1 MNLFRKL
8 IPFSKST
15 STESQ
20 TDSTAEENSQ
30 KLEKSE
36 CPSAFKDESN
46 NSNSNS
52 TSRNHSS
59 LSRHPSVSREL
70 TLSDNPSPLIP
81 ERFARVVS
89 SLSKGSTV
97 TLRLGTY
104 VVSSLLDTARIGT
117 LTSLNITSSA
127 LESLLLKAE
136 HDTRTKSAASITESS
151 MNIINKAATVAQLCT
166 AASFHFATSSLQRA
180 SIIAQDTLHILD
192 AIFGSTESSRALAAI
207 ISLMR
212 REFGDGTGM
221 YSLVTGLTC
230 FTILQARGW
239 SRTVDEI
246 EMFIVW
252 DVVVLDTGET
262 LSQQFPSMDSN
273 QKETEEDAIISTI
286 PNNSEYKIALNE
298 VTTKTYAVDVT
309 TDTPIPKVV
318 LPEDAVI
325 LHQEATTI
333 PSQNGN
339 KYRYTIT
346 FQTTSNYYRERKG
359 TLSKDNPQVS
369 ASEFIPDPMSV
380 SITNR
385 DTSPELP
392 DNYDDEP
399 PSCINDRR
407 YSFNNPLVL
416 ESLLTNNDHS
426 DTEYDDDMTD
436 DDSAF
441 LHSFHSDRPLNN
453 TDPVKRDYTINN
465 VSKLRTKRHRLPHS
479 YSDSILSTNADKT
492 FKHTE
497 RLSEYN
503 EMRRLP
509 CSSPLKKSMFMP
521 GNINRR
527 SLTKLSALAHSSLI
541 EVAEDS
547 ESCKETHS
555 EDESLS
561 SQSSISNNA
570 KHSSALAKVE
580 SITEPSVVPSPS
592 QHKPIIPK
600 FPPGHITQNMA
611 KYMRFATASYGQS
624 FMHVL
629 GIGKFKTNYTSI
641 DDATHHSEHYAFASH
656 THLDLQDILLS
667 SYSDSVVDDKAGI
680 PLVHF
685 VALDH
690 AAKTVVLTI
699 RGTLGIEDILTDLT
713 CDYETMYWGD
723 KSWKAHG
730 GMLRCAQILKRK
742 TSRVLNTIKQALEKW
757 GDEYGLVICGHSLG
771 GGVGAILGIL
781 LTEMSL
787 SDGTFVTSGESGLP
801 VGRRVHCFAFGPP
814 ASISEELRKETR
826 ALITTVVYGL
836 DIVPCLSLGVLRD
849 FQAVALAFKNDREGV
864 AADIRKRFLAQFSSR
879 HIPLAVHDSD
889 DDYLWNLLTK
899 LRKVMNSEK
908 LVPPGEVY
916 HISTNTVFET
926 HDGKTKRATRII
938 GKVIVDVQKRF
949 GEPVFGRGIFH
960 HSPVYYERALKTL
973 EMGVCNAP
981 V

>member
-1 MNLFRKL
+1 MSCLLKKIL
-8 IPFSKST
+8 PFSIST
-15 STESQ
+15 KTESQ
-20 TDSTAEENSQ
+20 TDSSVEENIQ
-30 KLEKSE
+30 KLEKSGG
-36 CPSAFKDESN
+36 PSASKHDSTKS

-70 TLSDNPSPLIP
+70 TLSDNPTPLIP
-81 ERFARVVS
+81 ERFARIVS

-136 HDTRTKSAASITESS
+136 HDTRTNSSASITESS
-151 MNIINKAATVAQLCT
+151 MNIINRAATLAQLCT

-221 YSLVTGLTC
+221 YSLVSGLTC

-262 LSQQFPSMDSN
+262 LSQQFPSTDSH
-273 QKETEEDAIISTI
+273 QKETEEEAIISTI
-286 PNNSEYKIALNE
+286 PNNSQYKIALNE
-298 VTTKTYAVDVT
+298 VTTKTYAVEVT

-318 LPEDAVI
+318 LPEDAII
-325 LHQEATTI
+325 LHREITN
-333 PSQNGN
+333 PSPQNGG
-339 KYRYTIT
+339 KYKYTIT

-359 TLSKDNPQVS
+359 TLSKENPQVS

-399 PSCINDRR
+399 PSCIHDRR

-416 ESLLTNNDHS
+416 ETLLSNNENS
-426 DTEYDDDMTD
+426 DSEYDSDLTD
-436 DDSAF
+436 DDSVY
-441 LHSFHSDRPLNN
+441 LHSPSCDRPQNKAEHN
-453 TDPVKRDYTINN
+453 KSDYTINSGSRFN
-465 VSKLRTKRHRLPHS
+465 RQRLPHS
-479 YSDSILSTNADKT
+479 YSDSFLSTNTDRT
-492 FKHTE
+492 YKHTE
-497 RLSEYN
+497 RLSECDD
-503 EMRRLP
+503 MRRP
-509 CSSPLKKSMFMP
+509 PYSSPLKKTMFTP

-527 SLTKLSALAHSSLI
+527 SLTKLSALAQSSLI
-541 EVAEDS
+541 EVPEDC
-547 ESCKETHS
+547 ESCKDSDTC
-555 EDESLS
+555 SLS
-561 SQSSISNNA
+561 SRSSSSNFA
-570 KHSSALAKVE
+570 KHSSDLIKSVSVVE
-580 SITEPSVVPSPS
+580 SSVVPTTPK
-592 QHKPIIPK
+592 HKHSISK

-629 GIGKFKTNYTSI
+629 GIGKFKTNYTSV

-713 CDYETMYWGD
+713 CDYESMNWGE

-742 TSRVLNTIKQALEKW
+742 TSRVLNTIKQALETW

-781 LTEMSL
+781 LTEMNS
-787 SDGTFVTSGESGLP
+787 SGTFVTSGESGLP

-814 ASISEELRKETR
+814 ASISEELREKTR